1 MKSAKIVRSAVIDF
15 VENLHF
21 EFDLENDIYM
31 TCLNIVV
38 CLTKIISIICH
49 PLDWGKKSQPDIW
62 SRKCNLR
69 LRLQLRFAHAQ

>member
-38 CLTKIISIICH
+38 LPH
-49 PLDWGKKSQPDIW
+49 
-62 SRKCNLR
+62 
-69 LRLQLRFAHAQ
+69 